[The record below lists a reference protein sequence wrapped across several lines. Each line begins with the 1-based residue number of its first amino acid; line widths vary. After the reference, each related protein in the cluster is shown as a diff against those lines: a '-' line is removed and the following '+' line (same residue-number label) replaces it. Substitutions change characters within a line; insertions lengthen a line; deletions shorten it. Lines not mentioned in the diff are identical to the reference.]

1 MHDESCAARSSCTSP
16 SRRNCGVAPSRRNC
30 GVALRALQ
38 KNLWCAS
45 CSTPAQQLGSQTVAC
60 PSSISV
66 SACQDI
72 FAVWGQAR
80 SKSRPLS
87 CTIGSAPASAIPYF
101 MVSQE
106 TRPEVKAGPSP
117 ARSDPRQPQP
127 SLTLWYRR
135 RRLVGLRWGTGSRRA
150 RSCGPSFPVG
160 KLLISAEPV
169 EVEIERTEEL
179 ISRQQALNNLK
190 LHRLGVIG
198 TLGVPVHVARSSIF
212 NHRVLL

>member
-1 MHDESCAARSSCTSP
+1 LFDPCASGAVDCNAKLQSAMPHISAGGEKSSLLRSNSGAKP
-16 SRRNCGVAPSRRNC
+16 SRAHPPS
-30 GVALRALQ
+30 
-38 KNLWCAS
+38 
-45 CSTPAQQLGSQTVAC
+45 P
-60 PSSISV
+60 
-66 SACQDI
+66 CQRVRI
-72 FAVWGQAR
+72 F
-80 SKSRPLS
+80 SLS
-87 CTIGSAPASAIPYF
+87 GA
-101 MVSQE
+101 
-106 TRPEVKAGPSP
+106 RPEVKAGPSP

-150 RSCGPSFPVG
+150 RSCGPSFPEG

-198 TLGVPVHVARSSIF
+198 TLGSLCTAPRCHHWKTDLQF
-212 NHRVLL
+212 